1 MRLGKNTL
9 SLPAAQA
16 CLVPI
21 TDHIRNQV
29 LILDWSQ
36 KPYYFLASHPFLSLT
51 LDLVVALMA
60 LTLSIL
66 ALYVKGSTSQN
77 AAGLAFL
84 NLITLGTGFN
94 MVVNAWTA
102 MEISEPAV
110 LTKINLSIESGKKI
124 GVKKIGVMGRTGSG
138 KSSLLYS
145 VLEFLEYEGA
155 ISIDRV
161 DVKTADADEL
171 RSRIITITPELVEV
185 DGIVHDNLLLY
196 DKTWGDT
203 KPGKPDAEQH
213 REAERRDQIIRETL
227 VRLRIW
233 DRLSRKA
240 DLDAMLQEVGYSS
253 GEKQLLC
260 ITRAVVRRRL
270 TGSRLVLV
278 DEATANVDT

>member
-1 MRLGKNTL
+1 
-9 SLPAAQA
+9 
-16 CLVPI
+16 
-21 TDHIRNQV
+21 
-29 LILDWSQ
+29 
-36 KPYYFLASHPFLSLT
+36 
-51 LDLVVALMA
+51 
-60 LTLSIL
+60 
-66 ALYVKGSTSQN
+66 
-77 AAGLAFL
+77 
-84 NLITLGTGFN
+84 
-94 MVVNAWTA
+94 
-102 MEISEPAV
+102 
-110 LTKINLSIESGKKI
+110 
-124 GVKKIGVMGRTGSG
+124 MGRTGSG

-185 DGIVHDNLLLY
+185 HGIVHDNLLLY

-278 DEATANVDT
+278 DEATANVDTWRDHIVREMMLEYFGGCTTIVVAHREKTIDDTNRTVHMTNGQMEHVDVWDNYQS